1 MHVNEKKKSNK
12 LNCVSVKQTIKII
25 CFKMIINMY
34 MAVLISRWRFIKGK
48 MKHGTEFNVFAG
60 MKEKAF

>member
-34 MAVLISRWRFIKGK
+34 LTLEIYQREDETQHRVCLCRDEGKG
-48 MKHGTEFNVFAG
+48 TLNTPER
-60 MKEKAF
+60 